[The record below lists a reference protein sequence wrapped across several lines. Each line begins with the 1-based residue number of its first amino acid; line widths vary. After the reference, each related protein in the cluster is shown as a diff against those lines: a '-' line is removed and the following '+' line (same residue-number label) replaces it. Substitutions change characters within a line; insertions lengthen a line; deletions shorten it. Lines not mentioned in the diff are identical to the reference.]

1 MADLWKCSENL
12 RSLLDFLNGASSS
25 VRMIGSDVL
34 ENIFEPAP
42 GFIGSR
48 YCCHER
54 MRCAVSSFEIVR
66 FASELASPRPTM
78 T

>member
-1 MADLWKCSENL
+1 MADLWKCSENW

-25 VRMIGSDVL
+25 VRIIGSDVL
-34 ENIFEPAP
+34 ENICEPAP

-54 MRCAVSSFEIVR
+54 MRCSVSSFEIVR
-66 FASELASPRPTM
+66 FASASASPRPTI